1 MPLERR
7 CHLWWWSETSFEIFI
22 VKVYISRDPFGEFGS
37 LKNLGSGEI
46 SWIPTSLSAQEG
58 ESLGVRHHEKQ
69 HILKPVPNEGCEAV
83 VEKLRQNAKKKMW
96 PKKKKKGYLPWVA
109 YSSVSVCYAQGNSHS
124 EMDNLCVCKSCMLNV
139 GVFPPDLVFSRILV
153 KIWCKWLIIDFD
165 KANKG
170 FYAK

>member
-1 MPLERR
+1 MWQMSEETEQECLWKGGVIFGGGLKLPL
-7 CHLWWWSETSFEIFI
+7 SIFI

-96 PKKKKKGYLPWVA
+96 PKKKKKDTYL
-109 YSSVSVCYAQGNSHS
+109 G
-124 EMDNLCVCKSCMLNV
+124 
-139 GVFPPDLVFSRILV
+139 
-153 KIWCKWLIIDFD
+153 
-165 KANKG
+165 
-170 FYAK
+170 